1 MRRFLVLALVAASA
15 SAQTLEQRIDRE
27 LPSLLTTYKTLHA
40 SPELST
46 REQKTSA
53 FVAAKLRELGYDVT
67 ERVGK
72 YEEPDTTC
80 YGVVAVMRNG
90 EGPVVLV
97 RSDMDALPINE
108 QTGLPYSSATPNVM
122 HACGHDVHMTT
133 LLGAAKILADTRSQ
147 WHGTVMLVGQPAEEL
162 VKGAR
167 AMLADRMYDR
177 FPRPDHAIAIH
188 DWALLE
194 SGKVGYRSG
203 YVMANGD
210 SVDITVRGLSGHG
223 AAPDKSKDPV
233 VIASEIVVALQT
245 IVSRENSPL
254 DPVVVTVGS
263 IHGGSKRN
271 IIPDEVKLLITVRTY
286 KPEVRQRVLAS
297 IERIARGIAQ
307 AAGVPDDRTPIVE
320 RLEGESTP
328 ATYNDPALTERWV
341 AALRRE
347 IGAVNVVP
355 MDPVMVSEDF
365 GRFSLDGKI
374 PAVMLMVGAAD
385 PARVASGATLPSL
398 HSSQFAPAPVEVV
411 LKTALRT
418 VLTGVMELL
427 GGRPS
432 RPQPPGVSPGG

>member
-1 MRRFLVLALVAASA
+1 MRRFLLLALIAASGT
-15 SAQTLEQRIDRE
+15 AQTLEQRIDRE
-27 LPSLLTTYKTLHA
+27 MPSLLTTYKTLHA
-40 SPELST
+40 SPELSMK
-46 REQKTSA
+46 EQKTSA
-53 FVAAKLRELGYDVT
+53 FVASKLRELGYDVT

-72 YEEPDTTC
+72 YQEPDATC

-108 QTGLPYSSATPNVM
+108 QTGLSYASATANVM
-122 HACGHDVHMTT
+122 HACGHDLHMTT
-133 LLGAAKILADTRSQ
+133 LLGTAKILADTKSQ
-147 WHGTVMLVGQPAEEL
+147 WRGIVMLVGQPAEEL

-167 AMLADRMYDR
+167 AMLADSMYER
-177 FPRPDHAIAIH
+177 FPRPNYAIAVH

-194 SGKVGYRSG
+194 SGKVGYRPG

-210 SVDITVRGLSGHG
+210 SVDITVRGVSGHG

-271 IIPDEVKLLITVRTY
+271 IIPDEVKLLLTVRTY
-286 KPEVRQRVLAS
+286 KPDVRQRVLAS
-297 IERIARGIAQ
+297 IDRIAKGIAQ
-307 AAGVPDDRTPIVE
+307 AAGVPADRSPIVE
-320 RLEGESTP
+320 VLEGESTP
-328 ATYNDPALTERWV
+328 ATYNDPALTERWA

-347 IGAVNVVP
+347 LGSADVVP
-355 MDPVMVSEDF
+355 MEPVMVSEDF

-385 PARVASGATLPSL
+385 PAKVASGAPLPSL
-398 HSSQFAPAPVEVV
+398 HSSQFAPTPVALV
-411 LKTALRT
+411 LKTAVRT
-418 VLTGVMELL
+418 VVTGVMELMK
-427 GGRPS
+427 R
-432 RPQPPGVSPGG
+432 